1 MSVASTMAARVHS
14 LRGLIPGV
22 CLALVLAVCA
32 QLTSTEVGSWF
43 SPGSAAAISPVFFA
57 VLLGV
62 LWRNVV
68 GVGRRAEMG
77 LQWVMQSLLRFGIA
91 LVGLR
96 LTLAGVS
103 GVGVLALPVVVSC
116 IFVALVVS
124 HALGRMLG
132 LAAPLRHLIFAGTAI
147 CGCTA
152 VMAAAPAARARPEE
166 IGLAL
171 TCVVLFGCVGMIT
184 YPWIADA
191 LFGTNA
197 SAAGIFLGTAIHD
210 TSQVVGASL
219 IFAQQAGVDEAVAV
233 AGVTKLLRNVSIL
246 VLVPY
251 IAWMSQQQALP
262 QASRPRG
269 AHPETTDGAI
279 GGTSLQR
286 SQVFPA
292 FVIWFVALVFARTA
306 GDALIGPTSSLH
318 SAWSTLLESASSI
331 CAPLLIC
338 GMTAVGLSISLRQMK
353 GLGWRPVCVAM
364 TTAAAV
370 ASASL
375 ALTLLVAA
383 R

>member
-1 MSVASTMAARVHS
+1 MSVASVMAARVHT

-32 QLTSTEVGSWF
+32 QLTSQEVGSWF
-43 SPGSAAAISPVFFA
+43 SHEGAAAISPVFFA
-57 VLLGV
+57 VLLGI
-62 LWRNVV
+62 LWRNLV

-103 GVGVLALPVVVSC
+103 GVGAIALPVVVSC
-116 IFVALVVS
+116 IFVALVAS

-171 TCVVLFGCVGMIT
+171 TCVVLFGCAGMVA

-191 LFGTNA
+191 LFGSNA
-197 SAAGIFLGTAIHD
+197 TAAGIFLGTAIHD

-219 IFAQQAGVDEAVAV
+219 IFAQQSGAEEAVAV

-251 IAWMSQQQALP
+251 IAWMSQS
-262 QASRPRG
+262 ASSDPAKRG
-269 AHPETTDGAI
+269 VESVGI

-292 FVIWFVALVFARTA
+292 FVIWFVALVFVRTA
-306 GDALIGPTSSLH
+306 GDAFIGESSQLGA
-318 SAWSTLLESASSI
+318 SWAWLLDTAASIS
-331 CAPLLIC
+331 APLLIC
-338 GMTAVGLSISLRQMK
+338 GMTAVGLSISLKQMK
-353 GLGWRPVCVAM
+353 SLGWRPVCVAM

-370 ASASL
+370 AGCSL
-375 ALTLLVAA
+375 ALTLLVASA
-383 R
+383 A